1 MKSYNLNPEIPNH
14 AQARANAMRLLL
26 QSERKRSIQSLSTM
40 KRLKG
45 LRAPKRNTQH
55 QINITVTTCDNSKFL
70 GNQELKIS
78 KEEINEFIVT
88 KSLERISNCSIR
100 QDMVPSS
107 QLEKVPKLT
116 QKVLLEGRRSKQGIP
131 REKKFSRML
140 KRVRMN
146 LQDWHSHS
154 KMRKIFDDVRRSGMI
169 SLLQLVD
176 SGKELVLKDIGLK
189 RTPIFKIQERENLE
203 RQRAK
208 RKNFFMN
215 LRADQE
221 CIRTSQLG
229 INWERSY
236 DSLERVLNEGKFREG
251 NEEKSPQHSISH
263 PYMTKFLRSND
274 KTIGKHLK
282 LLQFRRGSFQ
292 VHESFSEDNG

>member
-1 MKSYNLNPEIPNH
+1 MKSYNLNPEISNN
-14 AQARANAMRLLL
+14 AQARANAMRHLL
-26 QSERKRSIQSLSTM
+26 QSERKRSIQNLSTR

-70 GNQELKIS
+70 SNQELKNFQGRN
-78 KEEINEFIVT
+78 NEFIVT
-88 KSLERISNCSIR
+88 RSLERISNCSIR

-107 QLEKVPKLT
+107 QLETAPKLT
-116 QKVLLEGRRSKQGIP
+116 QKVLLEGRRSIQDIP
-131 REKKFSRML
+131 REKRFSRVL
-140 KRVRMN
+140 KRVRMK
-146 LQDWHSHS
+146 LPGWHSHS
-154 KMRKIFDDVRRSGMI
+154 KMRKIFDDVRRS
-169 SLLQLVD
+169 VN
-176 SGKELVLKDIGLK
+176 SGKELVLNDIGLR

-203 RQRAK
+203 LQRAK

-251 NEEKSPQHSISH
+251 NEEKNPQHSISH
-263 PYMTKFLRSND
+263 PYMTKFLRNND
-274 KTIGKHLK
+274 RTIGKHLK